1 MLRIL
6 VFAFGLACC
15 AGGIYLIVAEPRALI
30 DGCVAL
36 VIGVLIA
43 GGMFWE
49 PRYRTAIAPPHTKW
63 QTTGEKFIDPVTS
76 KLVEVDYD
84 PKTGERRYRDAE

>member
-6 VFAFGLACC
+6 VTVFGLACC
-15 AGGIYLIVAEPRALI
+15 GGGIFLIVAVPVAI
-30 DGCVAL
+30 APGCLYTA
-36 VIGVLIA
+36 IGVLIV

-49 PRYRTAIAPPHTKW
+49 PRYRTASNAGAHW
-63 QTTGEKFIDPVTS
+63 QPTGEKFIDPETS

-84 PKTGERRYRDAE
+84 PQTGERRYRDAG